1 MGRFRLE
8 IFKMGFY
15 VMFPLTSFLAFN
27 RPELFGINEK
37 KLRQEAL
44 DKAMGRDMEE
54 KRHFVPPR
62 DFTLRLQELQD
73 KRTTRETTKG
83 QDTD

>member
-1 MGRFRLE
+1 MMGSLLCSSE
-8 IFKMGFY
+8 SGFTARY
-15 VMFPLTSFLAFN
+15 VFIS
-27 RPELFGINEK
+27 I
-37 KLRQEAL
+37 QEAL

-73 KRTTRETTKG
+73 KRTTRETTNA